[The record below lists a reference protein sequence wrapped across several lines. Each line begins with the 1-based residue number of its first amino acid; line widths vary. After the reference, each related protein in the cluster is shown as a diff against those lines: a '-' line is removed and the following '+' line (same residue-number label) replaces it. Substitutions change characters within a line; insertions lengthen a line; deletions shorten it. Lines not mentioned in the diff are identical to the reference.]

1 MSTAPQSVVMSVQ
14 QFCEWSSIGRTKVYE
29 EIATHRLKTLKV
41 SRRRLIKRDEAQRW
55 LDSHASKA
63 EA

>member
-1 MSTAPQSVVMSVQ
+1 MSVQ

-41 SRRRLIKRDEAQRW
+41 GRRRLIKRDEAQRW
-55 LDSHASKA
+55 LDSHGS
-63 EA
+63 EAAA

>member
-41 SRRRLIKRDEAQRW
+41 GRRRLIKRDEAQRW
-55 LDSHASKA
+55 LDSHGS
-63 EA
+63 EAAA

>member
-1 MSTAPQSVVMSVQ
+1 MSTATLPVVMSVR

-41 SRRRLIKRDEAQRW
+41 GRRRLIKRDEAQRW
-55 LDSHASKA
+55 LDSHASETA
-63 EA
+63 A